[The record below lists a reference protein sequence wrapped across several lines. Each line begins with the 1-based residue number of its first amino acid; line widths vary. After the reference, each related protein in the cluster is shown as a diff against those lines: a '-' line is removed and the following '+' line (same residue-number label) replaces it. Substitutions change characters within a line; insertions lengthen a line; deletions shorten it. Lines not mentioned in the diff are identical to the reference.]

1 MNYTAEWVTA
11 ALNMLAAASLAG
23 DRNAVAEASFRI
35 ERELRRQPL
44 DVGESRTSS
53 VNRTYFDRPLGVE
66 YEVIEDDKRVRV
78 LRVWL
83 IT

>member
-23 DRNAVAEASFRI
+23 DPNAVADASHRI
-35 ERELRRQPL
+35 EQVLRRRPL
-44 DVGESRTSS
+44 YVGESRSSS
-53 VNRTYFDRPLGVE
+53 VNRTYFDHPLGVD
-66 YEVIEDDKRVRV
+66 YEVIEDDKRVRI

-83 IT
+83 VT